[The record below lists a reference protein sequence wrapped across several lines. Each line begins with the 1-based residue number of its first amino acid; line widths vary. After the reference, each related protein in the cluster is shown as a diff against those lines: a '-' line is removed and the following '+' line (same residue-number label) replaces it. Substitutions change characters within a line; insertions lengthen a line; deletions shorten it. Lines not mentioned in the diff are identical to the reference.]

1 MGEKETEREHA
12 GRHQRATKNNTAR
25 EHKLYFEKKRERKR
39 EIMSEDDDE
48 ERNEL
53 TLRRSLFEESDLLFS
68 NQQPSSTT
76 VCRLAANPTNP
87 SPPERVTT
95 FTNTASKKTTK
106 KTKKKKTNDDKEEVQ
121 QQQQQQQQNPNNNE
135 KSSRS
140 SMENELV
147 VKVACKVYA
156 CEEVCENKYQIRS
169 KTCRSCLN
177 AKEVFVEK
185 GDEMASRFCQ
195 KCTKFHGVDM
205 FEGGRKACKMSL
217 KKVQE
222 KNKVIFAKQKM
233 LLKEWEEAMTR
244 RTTKKKTKSQENLS
258 EGSKDRNTITTSDTQ
273 TTNNRKTMILKPC
286 TMDSLYST
294 DEGHESK
301 AAAAGATIVTKTMG
315 RDQQQSWP
323 AIVAVNRVDRL
334 LEAIKAEK
342 RKESLLGLNLVK
354 RRKRGEEE
362 DEDLVMAAAREE
374 EGRREEEEKEEEGI
388 DDPIEG
394 EEGEDDDERKEHTV
408 NAKKPP
414 KIKKLPSLVSNIL
427 VRSITPTLS
436 GVVRSITPTL
446 YREAMES
453 KLNEFR
459 GLSSKLSPP
468 PPPKD

>member
-1 MGEKETEREHA
+1 
-12 GRHQRATKNNTAR
+12 
-25 EHKLYFEKKRERKR
+25 
-39 EIMSEDDDE
+39 MSEDDDG

-244 RTTKKKTKSQENLS
+244 RTTTTTTTTAVKRSTKTKKEKKKTKSQENLS

-388 DDPIEG
+388 DDPMEG
-394 EEGEDDDERKEHTV
+394 EEGEDDDERKEHTD

>member
-1 MGEKETEREHA
+1 MRKKPNE
-12 GRHQRATKNNTAR
+12 NTQNDTNAR
-25 EHKLYFEKKRERKR
+25 DEQQHTVANANYFEKKRERKR
-39 EIMSEDDDE
+39 EITSREDDDDEE

-53 TLRRSLFEESDLLFS
+53 IMLRRSLFEESDLLFS
-68 NQQPSSTT
+68 NQQPFSTT
-76 VCRLAANPTNP
+76 LCRSASNHHPTNP
-87 SPPERVTT
+87 SPPEGVTT
-95 FTNTASKKTTK
+95 FTNTTSKKTTK
-106 KTKKKKTNDDKEEVQ
+106 KTKNVV
-121 QQQQQQQQNPNNNE
+121 
-135 KSSRS
+135 
-140 SMENELV
+140 V

-185 GDEMASRFCQ
+185 DQKDASRFCQ

-205 FEGGRKACKMSL
+205 FQGGRKACKMSL

-244 RTTKKKTKSQENLS
+244 RTTTNTTTTAVKRSTKAKKEKKKTKSQENLS

-273 TTNNRKTMILKPC
+273 TMNNRKTMILKPC

-294 DEGHESK
+294 DESHESK
-301 AAAAGATIVTKTMG
+301 AAAAGAPIVTKTMG

-388 DDPIEG
+388 DDPMEG

>member
-1 MGEKETEREHA
+1 MGE
-12 GRHQRATKNNTAR
+12 
-25 EHKLYFEKKRERKR
+25 
-39 EIMSEDDDE
+39 DDE
-48 ERNEL
+48 EKNDAKNEL
-53 TLRRSLFEESDLLFS
+53 ILRRSLFEESDLLFS
-68 NQQPSSTT
+68 QQPSTL
-76 VCRLAANPTNP
+76 CRLASNPNP
-87 SPPERVTT
+87 SPPGEVTT
-95 FTNTASKKTTK
+95 FTTTSKKTK

-121 QQQQQQQQNPNNNE
+121 QQQNPNND
-135 KSSRS
+135 KSSS
-140 SMENELV
+140 SMENV
-147 VKVACKVYA
+147 VVVACKVYA

-244 RTTKKKTKSQENLS
+244 RTTTTTTTAVKRSTKAKKEKKKTKSQENLP
-258 EGSKDRNTITTSDTQ
+258 EESKDRNTITTSDTQ
-273 TTNNRKTMILKPC
+273 TMNNRKTMILKPC

-301 AAAAGATIVTKTMG
+301 AAAAGAPIVTKTMG

-362 DEDLVMAAAREE
+362 DEDVVMAAAREE
-374 EGRREEEEKEEEGI
+374 EDRREEEEKEEEGI
-388 DDPIEG
+388 DDPMEG

-408 NAKKPP
+408 NAKKKK

-436 GVVRSITPTL
+436 VLRSITPTL
-446 YREAMES
+446 YREAIES

>member
-12 GRHQRATKNNTAR
+12 GRHQRATKNNTLF

-121 QQQQQQQQNPNNNE
+121 QQQQQNPNNNE

-217 KKVQE
+217 KKEQE
-222 KNKVIFAKQKM
+222 
-233 LLKEWEEAMTR
+233 
-244 RTTKKKTKSQENLS
+244 KTKSQENLS
-258 EGSKDRNTITTSDTQ
+258 EESKDRNTITTSDTQ
-273 TTNNRKTMILKPC
+273 TMNNRKTMILKPC
-286 TMDSLYST
+286 AMDSLYST

-301 AAAAGATIVTKTMG
+301 AA
-315 RDQQQSWP
+315 
-323 AIVAVNRVDRL
+323 
-334 LEAIKAEK
+334 
-342 RKESLLGLNLVK
+342 
-354 RRKRGEEE
+354 
-362 DEDLVMAAAREE
+362 
-374 EGRREEEEKEEEGI
+374 
-388 DDPIEG
+388 
-394 EEGEDDDERKEHTV
+394 
-408 NAKKPP
+408 
-414 KIKKLPSLVSNIL
+414 
-427 VRSITPTLS
+427 
-436 GVVRSITPTL
+436 
-446 YREAMES
+446 
-453 KLNEFR
+453 
-459 GLSSKLSPP
+459 
-468 PPPKD
+468 

>member
-1 MGEKETEREHA
+1 MGE
-12 GRHQRATKNNTAR
+12 
-25 EHKLYFEKKRERKR
+25 
-39 EIMSEDDDE
+39 DDE
-48 ERNEL
+48 EEKNDARNEL
-53 TLRRSLFEESDLLFS
+53 ILRRSLFEESDLLFS
-68 NQQPSSTT
+68 QQPSTL
-76 VCRLAANPTNP
+76 CRLASNPIP
-87 SPPERVTT
+87 SPPGEGTT
-95 FTNTASKKTTK
+95 TSKKTK

-121 QQQQQQQQNPNNNE
+121 QQQNPNNND
-135 KSSRS
+135 KSSS
-140 SMENELV
+140 SMENV
-147 VKVACKVYA
+147 VGVACKVYA

-233 LLKEWEEAMTR
+233 LLKEWEEAMMR
-244 RTTKKKTKSQENLS
+244 RTTTTTTTAVKRSTKAKKEKKKTKSQENLS
-258 EGSKDRNTITTSDTQ
+258 EESKARNTIMTSDTQ
-273 TTNNRKTMILKPC
+273 TMNNRKTMILKPC

-294 DEGHESK
+294 DENHESE
-301 AAAAGATIVTKTMG
+301 AAAADAPIVTKTMG
-315 RDQQQSWP
+315 RDQQQSCP
-323 AIVAVNRVDRL
+323 VVVPVNRVDRL

-342 RKESLLGLNLVK
+342 RKESLLDLNLVNGGNALKKK
-354 RRKRGEEE
+354 RKM
-362 DEDLVMAAAREE
+362 MAMTAAREE
-374 EGRREEEEKEEEGI
+374 EDRREEEEEEEEEEGI
-388 DDPIEG
+388 DDPMEG

-408 NAKKPP
+408 NAKKPL
-414 KIKKLPSLVSNIL
+414 KIKKLPFLVSRIL
-427 VRSITPTLS
+427 ARSVSPTLS
-436 GVVRSITPTL
+436 VVRSITPTL

-468 PPPKD
+468 PPKD

>member
-1 MGEKETEREHA
+1 MGE
-12 GRHQRATKNNTAR
+12 
-25 EHKLYFEKKRERKR
+25 
-39 EIMSEDDDE
+39 DDE
-48 ERNEL
+48 EKNDAKNEL
-53 TLRRSLFEESDLLFS
+53 ILRRSLFEESDLLFS
-68 NQQPSSTT
+68 QQPSTL
-76 VCRLAANPTNP
+76 CRLASNPNP
-87 SPPERVTT
+87 SPPGEVTT
-95 FTNTASKKTTK
+95 FTTTSKKTK

-121 QQQQQQQQNPNNNE
+121 QQQNPNND
-135 KSSRS
+135 KSSS
-140 SMENELV
+140 SMENV
-147 VKVACKVYA
+147 VVVACKVYA

-244 RTTKKKTKSQENLS
+244 RTTTTTTTAVKRSTKAKKEKKKTKSQENLP
-258 EGSKDRNTITTSDTQ
+258 EESKDRNTITTSDTQ
-273 TTNNRKTMILKPC
+273 TMNNRKTMILKPC

-301 AAAAGATIVTKTMG
+301 AAAAGAPIVTKTMG

-362 DEDLVMAAAREE
+362 DEDVVMAAAREE
-374 EGRREEEEKEEEGI
+374 EDRREEEEKEEEGL
-388 DDPIEG
+388 DDPMEG

-408 NAKKPP
+408 NAKKKK

-436 GVVRSITPTL
+436 VLRSITPTL
-446 YREAMES
+446 YREAIES

>member
-1 MGEKETEREHA
+1 
-12 GRHQRATKNNTAR
+12 
-25 EHKLYFEKKRERKR
+25 
-39 EIMSEDDDE
+39 MSEDDDDDDE
-48 ERNEL
+48 ERNEFI
-53 TLRRSLFEESDLLFS
+53 LRRSLFEESDLLFS
-68 NQQPSSTT
+68 KQRPFSSTA
-76 VCRLAANPTNP
+76 CRLAANPTNP
-87 SPPERVTT
+87 SPPERGTT
-95 FTNTASKKTTK
+95 FTTFTSKKTK
-106 KTKKKKTNDDKEEVQ
+106 KKKKKTNDDDTEEVQ
-121 QQQQQQQQNPNNNE
+121 QEQQNPNNNE

-244 RTTKKKTKSQENLS
+244 RTTTTTTTAVKRSTKAKKEKKKTKSQENLS

-273 TTNNRKTMILKPC
+273 TMNNRKTMILKPC

-301 AAAAGATIVTKTMG
+301 AAAAGAPIVTKTMG

-388 DDPIEG
+388 DDPMEG
-394 EEGEDDDERKEHTV
+394 EEGEDDDERKEHTD

>member
-1 MGEKETEREHA
+1 MPGAPVKR
-12 GRHQRATKNNTAR
+12 TA
-25 EHKLYFEKKRERKR
+25 
-39 EIMSEDDDE
+39 
-48 ERNEL
+48 
-53 TLRRSLFEESDLLFS
+53 
-68 NQQPSSTT
+68 QPSSPGRILPTIFAICDT
-76 VCRLAANPTNP
+76 DSTRLF
-87 SPPERVTT
+87 SPEE
-95 FTNTASKKTTK
+95 
-106 KTKKKKTNDDKEEVQ
+106 KTNDKEEVQ
-121 QQQQQQQQNPNNNE
+121 EQNPNNNA
-135 KSSRS
+135 SSS
-140 SMENELV
+140 SMENV
-147 VKVACKVYA
+147 VVVACKVYA
-156 CEEVCENKYQIRS
+156 CAEVCENKYQIRS

-244 RTTKKKTKSQENLS
+244 RTTTTTAVKRSTKAKKEKKKTKSHENLP
-258 EGSKDRNTITTSDTQ
+258 EESKDRNTITTSDTQ
-273 TTNNRKTMILKPC
+273 TMNNRKTMILKPC

-294 DEGHESK
+294 DESHESK
-301 AAAAGATIVTKTMG
+301 AAAAGAPIVTKTMG

-323 AIVAVNRVDRL
+323 FVVAVNRVDRL
-334 LEAIKAEK
+334 LEAIKAGK

-354 RRKRGEEE
+354 RRKRVEEE
-362 DEDLVMAAAREE
+362 DEDVVMAAAREE
-374 EGRREEEEKEEEGI
+374 EDRREEEEKEEEGI
-388 DDPIEG
+388 DDPMEG

-408 NAKKPP
+408 NAKKPS
-414 KIKKLPSLVSNIL
+414 KIKKLPSLISNIL
-427 VRSITPTLS
+427 VRSVSPTLS
-436 GVVRSITPTL
+436 VVRSITPTL

-468 PPPKD
+468 PKD

>member
-1 MGEKETEREHA
+1 MGE
-12 GRHQRATKNNTAR
+12 
-25 EHKLYFEKKRERKR
+25 
-39 EIMSEDDDE
+39 DDE
-48 ERNEL
+48 EKNDAKNEL
-53 TLRRSLFEESDLLFS
+53 ILRRSLFEESDLLFS
-68 NQQPSSTT
+68 QQPSTL
-76 VCRLAANPTNP
+76 CRLASNPNP
-87 SPPERVTT
+87 SPPGEVTT
-95 FTNTASKKTTK
+95 FTTTSKKTKT
-106 KTKKKKTNDDKEEVQ
+106 TKKKKTNDDKEEVQ
-121 QQQQQQQQNPNNNE
+121 QQQNPNND
-135 KSSRS
+135 KSSS
-140 SMENELV
+140 SMENV
-147 VKVACKVYA
+147 VVVACKVYA

-244 RTTKKKTKSQENLS
+244 RTTTTTTTAVKRSTKAKKEKKKTKSQENLP
-258 EGSKDRNTITTSDTQ
+258 EESKDRNTITTSDTQ
-273 TTNNRKTMILKPC
+273 TMNNRKTMILKPC

-301 AAAAGATIVTKTMG
+301 AAAAGAPIVTKTMG

-323 AIVAVNRVDRL
+323 AIVAVNRVERL

-342 RKESLLGLNLVK
+342 RYECLLGLNLVK

-362 DEDLVMAAAREE
+362 DEDVVMAAAREE
-374 EGRREEEEKEEEGI
+374 EDRREEEEKEEEGL
-388 DDPIEG
+388 DDPMEG

-408 NAKKPP
+408 NAKKKK

-436 GVVRSITPTL
+436 VLRSITPTL

-453 KLNEFR
+453 KVNEFR